1 MEQHRQCRLQWT
13 ITIYNIDNS
22 TVLSPPL
29 VIGASVAC
37 YWFLAK
43 NVLALQH
50 RISWSSPGLLDDCR
64 QLLPRKTCPSL
75 TVLCCALDTRK
86 KDATHILRGKLW
98 PITDLLETFDQL
110 RSRNNDFLTS
120 WKCLP
125 RDWAWTRSHVRK
137 EQLAGD
143 EVWTIIWPQTKQVTD
158 LRRWTTDKV
167 TDLTRPGTNVALT
180 MNFRNSWKI
189 HLTK

>member
-1 MEQHRQCRLQWT
+1 MQ
-13 ITIYNIDNS
+13 YKDNS
-22 TVLSPPL
+22 TVLSPN
-29 VIGASVAC
+29 C
-37 YWFLAK
+37 
-43 NVLALQH
+43 
-50 RISWSSPGLLDDCR
+50 GLLLITGKKCFCFATQHKLIKSGCACWLQTIITAQD
-64 QLLPRKTCPSL
+64 LPSL

-180 MNFRNSWKI
+180 MNFRNSLEI